1 MHWTLCGFVQN
12 SCIRISLEYNVLSL
26 FRTKVLNFEAI
37 ETLYPFQFTFF
48 HNMSI
53 DHRLLNISMS

>member
-37 ETLYPFQFTFF
+37 ETLYTFTFRLI
-48 HNMSI
+48 HDVSI
-53 DHRLLNISMS
+53 DKRLFHIRMP